1 MPGFNGTGPRGMGPM
16 TGGGRGYCVVPLSVP
31 ETELDF
37 LKNQAKA
44 LREQLE
50 QIEARIKE
58 LEALRAKSAVRS
70 ER

>member
-37 LKNQAKA
+37 LNNQAQA
-44 LREQLE
+44 LTEQLQ

-58 LEALRAKSAVRS
+58 LEVLRTKPAVRS
-70 ER
+70 

>member
-16 TGGGRGYCVVPLSVP
+16 TGGGSGYCVVPLSIP

-37 LKNQAKA
+37 LKNQARG

-50 QIEARIKE
+50 QIEAKVKE

-70 ER
+70 KQ

>member
-16 TGGGRGYCVVPLSVP
+16 TGGGRGYCVVPLGVP
-31 ETELDF
+31 ETGFDF
-37 LKNQAKA
+37 LKNQARG

-50 QIEARIKE
+50 QIDARIKE

-70 ER
+70 E